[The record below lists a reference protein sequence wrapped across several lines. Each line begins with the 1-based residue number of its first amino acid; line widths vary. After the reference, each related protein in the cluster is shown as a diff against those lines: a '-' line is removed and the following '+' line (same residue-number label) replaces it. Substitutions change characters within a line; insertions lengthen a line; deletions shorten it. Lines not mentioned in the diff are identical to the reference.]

1 MVKHLAIA
9 FVLVLSSVARADT
22 DDVDP
27 ETAQRLAI
35 LGSAIPAAAIGLGT
49 FVALDGTKA
58 PIRDV
63 GSATAITG
71 ALVGL
76 VTPSIGAF
84 YSHRAITGG
93 IGLRVA
99 GIVAETI
106 GLTKLLNSEIGDCE
120 DPSPCHH
127 PASTYVLL
135 ASGAALYFGGMALD
149 IVHAPEIAR
158 DWNQRYELQLVPTTI
173 RSGGSTT
180 TGVALAGRF

>member
-9 FVLVLSSVARADT
+9 LVLISSVARADH

-35 LGSAIPAAAIGLGT
+35 LGTAVPAAAIGLGT
-49 FVALDGTKA
+49 FVALEGTQA
-58 PIRDV
+58 PIRDI

-76 VTPSIGAF
+76 ITPSIGAF
-84 YSHRAITGG
+84 YSHRAVTGG
-93 IGLRVA
+93 MGVRVA
-99 GIVAETI
+99 GIVVETV
-106 GLTKLLNSEIGDCE
+106 GLTKLFNNEIGDCE

-127 PASTYVLL
+127 PVSTYLL
-135 ASGAALYFGGMALD
+135 VASGAALYFGGMALD
-149 IVHAPEIAR
+149 IVRAPEIAR

-180 TGVALAGRF
+180 TGLALAGKF